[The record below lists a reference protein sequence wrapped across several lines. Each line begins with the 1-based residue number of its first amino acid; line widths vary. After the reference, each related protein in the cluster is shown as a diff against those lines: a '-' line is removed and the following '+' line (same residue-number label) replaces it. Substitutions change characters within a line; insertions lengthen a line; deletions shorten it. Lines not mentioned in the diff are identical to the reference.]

1 MIKRDKFDRNQLVL
15 VVLLVLYIVGFF
27 GIVSPVYKNFFLSL
41 SPVILSLSLI
51 AVLISIERP
60 IKRTVLFIV
69 FSGSIGFIAE
79 LIGVNTSIL
88 FGTYQ
93 YETNLGLKIGGAP
106 LIIAANWSV
115 LSIGAAHLSFFITKI
130 RGLRVLLAAT
140 LMLLFDIIMEPVAI
154 KSHYW
159 FWEGG
164 VIPIYN
170 YVCWFVISVLI
181 QFVYVQF
188 IKEAPNKVFMVL
200 FCIMLL
206 FFILLNLF

>member
-1 MIKRDKFDRNQLVL
+1 MIKKGKMDRNQLVL
-15 VVLLVLYIVGFF
+15 LVLLVLYVIGFF
-27 GIVSPVYKNFFLSL
+27 GIVSPTYKNFFLSL
-41 SPVILSLSLI
+41 SPVILSLSLL

-60 IKRTVLFIV
+60 IKRTLLFIV
-69 FSGSIGFIAE
+69 FSGLFGFVAE
-79 LIGVNTSIL
+79 LIGVNTSLL

-93 YETNLGLKIGGAP
+93 YETNLGFKIGGAP

-115 LSIGAAHLSFFITKI
+115 LSIGAAHLSLFISKI
-130 RGLRVLLAAT
+130 KGLRILLAAT

-170 YVCWFVISVLI
+170 YVCWFVISLLI
-181 QFVYVQF
+181 QFVYVEF
-188 IKEAPNKVFMVL
+188 VKEAQNKVFMVL